1 MLIRIVKLSFKPEN
15 IPSFERLF
23 EASKTGI
30 LAFEG
35 CRMVELYQ
43 DISDPSTFF
52 TYSHWDGE
60 AALEGYRNSEFFRE
74 VWATPK
80 SCSHKAPRLGVL
92 KGNNA
97 WPGAPGCPKAQ
108 NGLL

>member
-1 MLIRIVKLSFKPEN
+1 MLIRIVKLRFKPEN
-15 IPSFERLF
+15 IPSFERIF
-23 EASKTGI
+23 ETSKSGI

-35 CRMVELYQ
+35 CIKVELYQ

-74 VWATPK
+74 VWGRTK
-80 SCSHKAPRLGVL
+80 KLFSHGPE
-92 KGNNA
+92 A
-97 WPGAPGCPKAQ
+97 WSVERK
-108 NGLL
+108 

>member
-30 LAFEG
+30 VAFEG

-74 VWATPK
+74 VW
-80 SCSHKAPRLGVL
+80 
-92 KGNNA
+92 GNTKKLFSQSPQA
-97 WPGAPGCPKAQ
+97 WSVERK
-108 NGLL
+108 